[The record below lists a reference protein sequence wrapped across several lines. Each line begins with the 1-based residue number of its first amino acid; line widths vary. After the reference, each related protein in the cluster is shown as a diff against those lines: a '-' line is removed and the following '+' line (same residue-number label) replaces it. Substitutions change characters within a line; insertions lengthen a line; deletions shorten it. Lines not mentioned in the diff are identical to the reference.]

1 MRTVGGGSFEDVR
14 LERLSAVLGV
24 MVEAAGVCG
33 EETCESNPSWMSG
46 LEGWIPHQF

>member
-33 EETCESNPSWMSG
+33 GNLVSQILGWM
-46 LEGWIPHQF
+46 